1 MSIQEIMESHGYKF
15 SEDKNK
21 NGLKQVTEDEVS
33 ILEIGFG
40 TGLNSFITY
49 LEAKKPIHYFQ

>member
-21 NGLKQVTEDEVS
+21 NGLKQVTDPDGKDLGRLNFLT
-33 ILEIGFG
+33 ILDIIK
-40 TGLNSFITY
+40 TLRS
-49 LEAKKPIHYFQ
+49 

>member
-21 NGLKQVTEDEVS
+21 NGLKQVTDPNGKD
-33 ILEIGFG
+33 LGR
-40 TGLNSFITY
+40 LSFITI
-49 LEAKKPIHYFQ
+49 LDIIKKLGS